1 MAQTDRVR
9 AQILNRAHLIL
20 SSEGLQAL
28 QVSRISRECKI
39 SKSTF
44 YHHFS
49 SKKELLDRMR
59 EGGDIDPVEVRS
71 MQDRIVATAVE
82 EFSKHTFQDIDMGD
96 IAKAVGI
103 TRSSLYRYF
112 VSKEEL
118 LVASIQSEQDRRVRT
133 LEKLKQET
141 DDPAVFFELFMDY
154 FDRYANDPYTSLLYA
169 TMIYYSKSNVRIKE
183 GFDRLREY
191 TVKLLEDNLES
202 GKRKGIFRQDA
213 DSATYAQMFFSL
225 MSGMNIHSPSSFGSV
240 SRHFLEMLN
249 REVGI

>member
-1 MAQTDRVR
+1 MAQTDALRTR
-9 AQILNRAHLIL
+9 ILDSANLIL
-20 SSEGLQAL
+20 SNEGIQAL
-28 QVSRISRECKI
+28 QISRISRECKI

-44 YHHFS
+44 YQHFA
-49 SKKELLDRMR
+49 SKEELLDSIR
-59 EGGDIDPVEVRS
+59 EGGEIDPIEMRS

-118 LVASIQSEQDRRVRT
+118 LVASIQSEQDRRVRV
-133 LEKLKQET
+133 LEKLKQDT
-141 DDPAVFFELFMDY
+141 DDPAIFFELFMDY

-169 TMIYYSKSNVRIKE
+169 TMIYYSKSNARIKE

-191 TVKLLEDNLES
+191 TVKLLENKLEE
-202 GKRKGIFRQDA
+202 GKRKGIFKQDT

-225 MSGMNIHSPSSFGSV
+225 MSGMNIHSPSSFGVV
-240 SRHFLEMLN
+240 SRQFVEMLN
-249 REVGI
+249 REIGI